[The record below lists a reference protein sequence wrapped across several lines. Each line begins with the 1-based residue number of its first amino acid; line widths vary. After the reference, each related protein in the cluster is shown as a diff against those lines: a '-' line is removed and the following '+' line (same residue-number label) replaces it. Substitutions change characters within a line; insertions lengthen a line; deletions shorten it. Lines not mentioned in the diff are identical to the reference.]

1 MTDTRSQ
8 RLFDMMMRRRTFLG
22 MAGGLAAAHWL
33 PAPALAQSEPKRGG
47 ILKVSCPGNP
57 SSLDPYTGGSGF
69 DHSYLYTM
77 FDTLVEFEYATLK
90 AKPGL
95 AESWNYTDP
104 QTLVMNL
111 RQNVLFHDGT
121 PFNADAAKANLDRGR
136 TDPRSN
142 IKGDLSTIDSV
153 VVSGP
158 NQITIKLKQPDTAL
172 PLILADRA
180 GMMSSPKAV
189 QDLGKDHDRK
199 PVGTGAW
206 KFVSF
211 NDGEKVVVTRN
222 EKYWRPGRPYL
233 DGLELSVIPELATGL
248 RSVIAGE
255 NDFVYALT
263 PQQKALIDRAKN
275 VSSATGPTLGC
286 FGVYFNTGRPPFNDL
301 RIRKAFNYAIDR
313 EEFVKLTQ
321 VGVGEAA
328 YMVLPTAHWAYD
340 AETAKLYPHDPDMA
354 KKLIA
359 EAGFKD
365 GMDMNLVGF
374 SDQSSAQRQDVLIE
388 QFRKA
393 NIRLKFSNGTVSE
406 TTTNYFGPEKR
417 GDAYLAGWTGRPD
430 PSLTYSLLFLKEA
443 YYNTSHVDPPAELTQ
458 AINDSRKYEDVEKR
472 KEAFARVQKLA
483 MENALWAPI
492 SFSLELD
499 AMSQKVKG
507 YKPNLLGK
515 PKFEDV
521 WLEG

>member
-1 MTDTRSQ
+1 MTDKRFQ
-8 RLFDMMMRRRTFLG
+8 RALDLMLRRRSFL
-22 MAGGLAAAHWL
+22 GLAAGATVAPWL
-33 PAPALAQSEPKRGG
+33 ATSAVAQSEPKRGG
-47 ILKVSCPGNP
+47 VLKVSCPGNP

-69 DHSYLYTM
+69 DHGYLYTM
-77 FDTLVEFEYATLK
+77 FDSLVEWDYPTLK

-95 AESWNYTDP
+95 AESWSFTDP

-111 RQNVLFHDGT
+111 QKNVLFHDGT
-121 PFNADAAKANLDRGR
+121 PFNAEAAKANLDRGR
-136 TDPRSN
+136 SDPRSN
-142 IKGDLSTIDSV
+142 VKGDLITLDSV
-153 VVSGP
+153 EVSAP
-158 NQITIKLKQPDTAL
+158 NQITIKLKQPDSAL
-172 PLILADRA
+172 PLILSDRA

-222 EKYWRPGRPYL
+222 EKYWKPGRPYL
-233 DGLELSVIPELATGL
+233 DGIELAVIPELTTGL

-263 PQQKALIDRAKN
+263 PQQRTLIDRTKTLN
-275 VSSATGPTLGC
+275 SATGATLGC
-286 FGVYFNTGRPPFNDL
+286 FGIYFNTGRPPFNDV
-301 RIRKAFNYAIDR
+301 RIRRAFNFAIDR
-313 EEFVKLTQ
+313 EEFIKLTQ
-321 VGVGEAA
+321 AGVGEPAL
-328 YMVLPTAHWAYD
+328 MILPTAHWAYD

-354 KKLIA
+354 KKLVA
-359 EAGFKD
+359 DAGFKD
-365 GMDMNLVGF
+365 GLDANLVGF
-374 SDQSSAQRQDVLIE
+374 SDQLSAQRQDVLIE

-393 NIRLKFSNGTVSE
+393 NIRLKFANGTVSE

-430 PSLTYSLLFLKEA
+430 PSLTYSLLFLKDA
-443 YYNTSHVDPPAELTQ
+443 YYNTAHVDPPAELTQ
-458 AINDSRKYEDVEKR
+458 AINDSRKYEDIEKR

-492 SFSLELD
+492 SFTYELD
-499 AMSQKVKG
+499 AMSQRVKG
-507 YKPNLLGK
+507 FKPNLLGK

-521 WLEG
+521 WLES

>member
-1 MTDTRSQ
+1 MTDRSQ
-8 RLFDMMMRRRTFLG
+8 RLFDMMMRRRTFLT
-22 MAGGLAAAHWL
+22 MAGGLAGAHWL
-33 PAPALAQSEPKRGG
+33 PAPAIAQAEPKRGG

-77 FDTLVEFEYATLK
+77 FDTLVEFDYATLK

-95 AESWNYTDP
+95 AASWNYSDP

-111 RQNVLFHDGT
+111 QQNVVFHDGT
-121 PFNADAAKANLDRGR
+121 PFNAEAAKANLDRGR
-136 TDPRSN
+136 TDQRSN

-153 VVSGP
+153 AISGP

-233 DGLELSVIPELATGL
+233 DGLELNVIPELATGL

-263 PQQKALIDRAKN
+263 PQQKALIDRARN
-275 VSSATGPTLGC
+275 VASATGPTLGC
-286 FGVYFNTGRPPFNDL
+286 FGVYFNTGRPPFND
-301 RIRKAFNYAIDR
+301 IRVRRAFNFAINR

-321 VGVGEAA
+321 VGVGEPA

-354 KKLIA
+354 RKLIA

-443 YYNTSHVDPPAELTQ
+443 YYNTSHIDPPAELTQ

-521 WLEG
+521 WLDS

>member
-1 MTDTRSQ
+1 MPKPPRPTST
-8 RLFDMMMRRRTFLG
+8 
-22 MAGGLAAAHWL
+22 AAAPI
-33 PAPALAQSEPKRGG
+33 PARTSR
-47 ILKVSCPGNP
+47 
-57 SSLDPYTGGSGF
+57 
-69 DHSYLYTM
+69 
-77 FDTLVEFEYATLK
+77 ATS
-90 AKPGL
+90 A
-95 AESWNYTDP
+95 
-104 QTLVMNL
+104 
-111 RQNVLFHDGT
+111 
-121 PFNADAAKANLDRGR
+121 
-136 TDPRSN
+136 RS
-142 IKGDLSTIDSV
+142 TSV

-255 NDFVYALT
+255 NDFVYRAD
-263 PQQKALIDRAKN
+263 PAAEGADR
-275 VSSATGPTLGC
+275 SRQEHQLGERPDARLLRRLLQHRPAA
-286 FGVYFNTGRPPFNDL
+286 VQRPPRPQGLQL
-301 RIRKAFNYAIDR
+301 RDR
-313 EEFVKLTQ
+313 PRGVRQADQ
-321 VGVGEAA
+321 VGVGEPA

-443 YYNTSHVDPPAELTQ
+443 YYNTAHIDPPAELTR

-499 AMSQKVKG
+499 AMSRRSKVTSPTCSASRNSRTSGLK
-507 YKPNLLGK
+507 
-515 PKFEDV
+515 V
-521 WLEG
+521 RARRRR